1 MKSKIKLLSVFVLIM
16 SLLMSVVLLSACGG
30 ENGGETTPSEPNLRT
45 LLVTQYDVA
54 YAESEE
60 WTFAQFIAHADSE
73 MPYTL
78 VELPTSVL
86 SVDMPYVYIRTLN
99 MDANEVSHERVP
111 REVLQRVENP
121 NSVVSMN
128 SRGTV
133 GRASS
138 VTTIN
143 ELLVL
148 YHRWYPNHGTITF
161 RIIHN
166 LPN

>member
-1 MKSKIKLLSVFVLIM
+1 MKSKIKLLSIFVLIV

-30 ENGGETTPSEPNLRT
+30 ENGGETPEPNLRT

-78 VELPTSVL
+78 VELPISVL

-99 MDANEVSHERVP
+99 MDTSEIEHERVH
-111 REVLQRVENP
+111 RELLRRVFNQD
-121 NSVVSMN
+121 SVISMN

-148 YHRWYPNHGTITF
+148 YHWLYPNHGTITF
-161 RIIHN
+161 RVIHN
-166 LPN
+166 LPS